1 MPHYI
6 FFVNLFCFIYL
17 MSELTEIFSGITK
30 IAQAFIKL
38 GELIFILITF
48 IPKMIEA
55 AFDIFNP
62 TKLMNDMIGGTIAA
76 ISLIVSRIMDLLNPR
91 TYFGTDPKADFGEK
105 EDIFGKK
112 PEKNKDGKYINPMK
126 SKGKKCLP
134 PTMTRMVILMLCP
147 PFALFLHLGLS
158 GWVSIVLCSL
168 LTVYG
173 YYFPGLIYAALHI
186 LC

>member
-1 MPHYI
+1 
-6 FFVNLFCFIYL
+6 
-17 MSELTEIFSGITK
+17 MSELIELFSGITK
-30 IAQAFIKL
+30 IASAFIKF
-38 GELIFILITF
+38 GELIFILISF

-62 TKLMNDMIGGTIAA
+62 TKLMNDIIGGTIAA
-76 ISLIVSRIMDLLNPR
+76 ISLAVKRIGDMLNPR
-91 TYFGTDPKADFGEK
+91 TYLGTDPNADPGKK
-105 EDIFGKK
+105 EDIFGAT
-112 PEKNKDGKYINPMK
+112 PEKDPKTGKYVNPVK

-134 PTMTRMVILMLCP
+134 PTMARMILLMLCP

-158 GWVSIVLCSL
+158 GWFSVLLCTF

-173 YYFPGLIYAALHI
+173 FYFPGLIYAVLHI